1 MKLNIRELRDRAAE
15 LAAQNQEPLRKLLL
29 IYCGVIAVLTL
40 GVPAL
45 DLFLSDQIGTTGGL
59 AGMRLRTVL
68 QTIREILNL
77 VNQFFG
83 YFWSAGFVV
92 AMMAMV
98 LGREPQTRDLTG
110 GFRRFFRVLG
120 HIAFEF
126 LFVVTLM
133 VAAVNLAAMLFSMSP
148 QGGAL
153 VRELTAITSDPNL
166 LTAEGM
172 LNVDLI
178 PMDLLAAITQPMLTI
193 TMVIFLPVYIWLS
206 YGFRLSLYLLLDG
219 TAPSAFQARFLS
231 LRLMRG
237 HKWSMLKL
245 DLSWWYY
252 YLLTVLIG
260 VVGYLDL
267 IMGLLGIP
275 LPMDETV
282 MFFATMAAYCV
293 LITALCLWKK
303 CQMDASYVLAFEAI
317 ANPETEEAAPVESN

>member
-1 MKLNIRELRDRAAE
+1 MKLNIRELRDRAAG
-15 LAAQNQEPLRKLLL
+15 LAAQNREPLKKLLL
-29 IYCGVIAVLTL
+29 IYCGVICALTL

-83 YFWSAGFVV
+83 YFWSAGFVI

-126 LFVVTLM
+126 LFVVALLL
-133 VAAVNLAAMLFSMSP
+133 AAGNLAAMLFSMSP

-166 LTAEGM
+166 LTPEGL

-178 PMDLLAAITQPMLTI
+178 PMDLLAAIALPMTI
-193 TMVIFLPVYIWLS
+193 ITIVIFLPLYIWLS

-219 TAPSAFQARFLS
+219 TVPSAFQARFLS

-245 DLSWWYY
+245 DLSFWWYY
-252 YLLTVLIG
+252 LLVTVITA
-260 VVGYLDL
+260 VGYLDVIL
-267 IMGLLGIP
+267 SLAGIP

-282 MFFATMAAYCV
+282 MFFGTIAAYCV
-293 LITALCLWKK
+293 LITALSLWKK
-303 CQMDASYVLAFEAI
+303 AQVEASYVLAYEAI
-317 ANPETEEAAPVESN
+317 AHPEPIQVSE

>member
-1 MKLNIRELRDRAAE
+1 MKLNIRELRDRAAG
-15 LAAQNQEPLRKLLL
+15 LAAQNREPLKKLLL
-29 IYCGVIAVLTL
+29 IYCGVICALTL

-83 YFWSAGFVV
+83 YFWSAGFVI

-126 LFVVTLM
+126 LFVVILM
-133 VAAVNLAAMLFSMSP
+133 AAAVNLAAMLFSMSP

-153 VRELTAITSDPNL
+153 VRELTAITSNPNL
-166 LTAEGM
+166 LTPEGL

-178 PMDLLAAITQPMLTI
+178 PMDLLAAITLPMLTI

-219 TAPSAFQARFLS
+219 TAPSAFHSRFLS

-237 HKWSMLKL
+237 HKWSMVKL
-245 DLSWWYY
+245 DLSFWWYY
-252 YLLTVLIG
+252 LLVTVITA
-260 VVGYLDL
+260 VGYLDVIL
-267 IMGLLGIP
+267 SLAGIP
-275 LPMDETV
+275 LPMEETV
-282 MFFATMAAYCV
+282 MFFATIAAYCV
-293 LITALCLWKK
+293 LITALSLWKK
-303 CQMDASYVLAFEAI
+303 AQVEASYVLAYEAI
-317 ANPETEEAAPVESN
+317 AHPEPIQVSE

>member
-1 MKLNIRELRDRAAE
+1 MELNIRELRDRAAG
-15 LAAQNQEPLRKLLL
+15 LAAQNREPLKKLLL

-83 YFWSAGFVV
+83 YFWSAGFVI

-126 LFVVTLM
+126 LFVVILM
-133 VAAVNLAAMLFSMSP
+133 AAAVNLAAMLFSMSP

-166 LTAEGM
+166 LTPEGL

-178 PMDLLAAITQPMLTI
+178 PMELLAAIALPMTI
-193 TMVIFLPVYIWLS
+193 ITIVIFLPLYIWLS

-219 TAPSAFQARFLS
+219 TVPSAFQARFVS
-231 LRLMRG
+231 MRLMRG

-245 DLSWWYY
+245 DLSFWWYY
-252 YLLTVLIG
+252 LLVTVITA
-260 VVGYLDL
+260 VGYLDVIL
-267 IMGLLGIP
+267 SLAGIP

-282 MFFATMAAYCV
+282 MFFATIAAYCV
-293 LITALCLWKK
+293 LIMALSLWKK
-303 CQMDASYVLAFEAI
+303 AQVEASYVLAYEAI
-317 ANPETEEAAPVESN
+317 AHPEPVGCA

>member
-1 MKLNIRELRDRAAE
+1 MKLNIRELRDRAAG
-15 LAAQNQEPLRKLLL
+15 LAAQNREPLRKLLL

-83 YFWSAGFVV
+83 YFWSAGFVI

-126 LFVVTLM
+126 LFVVILL
-133 VAAVNLAAMLFSMSP
+133 VAAGNLAAMLFSMSP

-166 LTAEGM
+166 LTPEGL

-178 PMDLLAAITQPMLTI
+178 PMDLLAAIALPMTI
-193 TMVIFLPVYIWLS
+193 ITIVIFLPLYIWLS

-219 TAPSAFQARFLS
+219 TVPSAFQARFLS
-231 LRLMRG
+231 LRLMKG
-237 HKWSMLKL
+237 HKWAMLKL
-245 DLSWWYY
+245 DLSFWWYY
-252 YLLTVLIG
+252 LLVAVITA
-260 VVGYLDL
+260 VGYLDVIL
-267 IMGLLGIP
+267 SLAGIP

-282 MFFATMAAYCV
+282 MFFATIAAYCV
-293 LITALCLWKK
+293 LITALSLWKK
-303 CQMDASYVLAFEAI
+303 AQVETSYVLAYEAI
-317 ANPETEEAAPVESN
+317 AHPEPVEITE

>member
-1 MKLNIRELRDRAAE
+1 
-15 LAAQNQEPLRKLLL
+15 
-29 IYCGVIAVLTL
+29 VICALTL

-83 YFWSAGFVV
+83 YFWSAGFVI

-126 LFVVTLM
+126 LFVVILM
-133 VAAVNLAAMLFSMSP
+133 AAAVNLAAMLFSMSP

-166 LTAEGM
+166 LTPEGL

-178 PMDLLAAITQPMLTI
+178 PMELLAAIALPMTI
-193 TMVIFLPVYIWLS
+193 ITIVIFLPLYIWLS

-237 HKWSMLKL
+237 HKWSMVKL
-245 DLSWWYY
+245 DLSFWWYY
-252 YLLTVLIG
+252 LLVTVITA
-260 VVGYLDL
+260 VGYLDVIL
-267 IMGLLGIP
+267 SLAGIP
-275 LPMDETV
+275 LPMEETV
-282 MFFATMAAYCV
+282 MFFATIAAYCV
-293 LITALCLWKK
+293 LITALSLWKK
-303 CQMDASYVLAFEAI
+303 AQVETSYVLAYEAI
-317 ANPETEEAAPVESN
+317 AHPEPAEITE

>member
-1 MKLNIRELRDRAAE
+1 MKLNIRELRDRASG
-15 LAAQNQEPLRKLLL
+15 LAAQNREPLKKLLL

-45 DLFLSDQIGTTGGL
+45 DLFLSDRIGTTGGL

-83 YFWSAGFVV
+83 YFWSAGFVI

-126 LFVVTLM
+126 LFVVILM
-133 VAAVNLAAMLFSMSP
+133 AAAVNLAAMLFSMSP

-153 VRELTAITSDPNL
+153 VRELTAITSNPNL
-166 LTAEGM
+166 LTAEGL

-178 PMDLLAAITQPMLTI
+178 PMELLAAIALPMTI
-193 TMVIFLPVYIWLS
+193 ITIVIFLPLYIWLS

-219 TAPSAFQARFLS
+219 TAPSAFHSRFLS

-245 DLSWWYY
+245 DLSFWWYY
-252 YLLTVLIG
+252 LLVTVITA
-260 VVGYLDL
+260 VGYLDVIL
-267 IMGLLGIP
+267 SLAGIP

-282 MFFATMAAYCV
+282 MFFGTIAAYCV
-293 LITALCLWKK
+293 LITALSLWKK
-303 CQMDASYVLAFEAI
+303 AQVEASYVLAYEAI
-317 ANPETEEAAPVESN
+317 AHPEPVEITIEIQ

>member
-1 MKLNIRELRDRAAE
+1 MKLNIRELRDRAAG
-15 LAAQNQEPLRKLLL
+15 LTAQNREPLKKLLL

-83 YFWSAGFVV
+83 YFWSAGFVI

-98 LGREPQTRDLTG
+98 LGREPQSRDLTG

-126 LFVVTLM
+126 LFVVILM
-133 VAAVNLAAMLFSMSP
+133 AAAVNLAAMLFSMSP

-153 VRELTAITSDPNL
+153 VRELTAITSNPNI
-166 LTAEGM
+166 LTPEGL

-178 PMDLLAAITQPMLTI
+178 PMDLLAAIALPMTI
-193 TMVIFLPVYIWLS
+193 ITIVIFLPLYIWLS

-219 TAPSAFQARFLS
+219 TAPSAFHSRFLS

-245 DLSWWYY
+245 DLSFWWYY
-252 YLLTVLIG
+252 LLVTVITA
-260 VVGYLDL
+260 VGYLDVIL
-267 IMGLLGIP
+267 SLAGIP

-282 MFFATMAAYCV
+282 MFFATIAAYCV
-293 LITALCLWKK
+293 LITALSLWKK
-303 CQMDASYVLAFEAI
+303 AQVEASYVLAYEAI
-317 ANPETEEAAPVESN
+317 AHPEPIQVSE

>member
-15 LAAQNQEPLRKLLL
+15 LASQNREPLRKLLL
-29 IYCGVIAVLTL
+29 VYCGVIAVLTL

-126 LFVVTLM
+126 LFVVILM

-153 VRELTAITSDPNL
+153 VRELTAITSNPNL
-166 LTAEGM
+166 LTPEGL

-178 PMDLLAAITQPMLTI
+178 PMDLLAAIALPMTI
-193 TMVIFLPVYIWLS
+193 ITIVIFLPLYIWLS

-245 DLSWWYY
+245 DLSFWWYY
-252 YLLTVLIG
+252 LLVTVITA
-260 VVGYLDL
+260 VGYLDVIL
-267 IMGLLGIP
+267 SLAGIP

-282 MFFATMAAYCV
+282 MFFGTIAAYCV
-293 LITALCLWKK
+293 LITALSLWKK
-303 CQMDASYVLAFEAI
+303 AQVETSYVLAYEAI
-317 ANPETEEAAPVESN
+317 AHPEPIQVSE

>member
-1 MKLNIRELRDRAAE
+1 MKLNIRELRGRAAG
-15 LAAQNQEPLRKLLL
+15 LTAQNREPLKKLLL
-29 IYCGVIAVLTL
+29 IYCGVICALSL

-83 YFWSAGFVV
+83 YFWSAGFVI

-126 LFVVTLM
+126 LFVVILM
-133 VAAVNLAAMLFSMSP
+133 AAAVNLAAMLFSMSP

-153 VRELTAITSDPNL
+153 VRELTAITSNPNL
-166 LTAEGM
+166 LTPEGL

-178 PMDLLAAITQPMLTI
+178 PMDLLAAIALPMTII
-193 TMVIFLPVYIWLS
+193 TMVIFLPLYIWLS

-219 TAPSAFQARFLS
+219 TAPSAFHSRFLS

-245 DLSWWYY
+245 DLSFWWYY
-252 YLLTVLIG
+252 LLVTVITA
-260 VVGYLDL
+260 VGYLDVIL
-267 IMGLLGIP
+267 SLAGIP

-282 MFFATMAAYCV
+282 MFFATIAAYCV
-293 LITALCLWKK
+293 LITALSLWKK
-303 CQMDASYVLAFEAI
+303 AQVETSYVLAYEAI
-317 ANPETEEAAPVESN
+317 AHPEPVEITIEIQ

>member
-1 MKLNIRELRDRAAE
+1 MKLNIRELRDRAAG
-15 LAAQNQEPLRKLLL
+15 LAAQNREPLKKLLL
-29 IYCGVIAVLTL
+29 IYCGVICALTL

-83 YFWSAGFVV
+83 YFWSAGFVI

-126 LFVVTLM
+126 LFVVILM
-133 VAAVNLAAMLFSMSP
+133 AAAVNLAAMLFSMSP

-166 LTAEGM
+166 LTPEGL

-178 PMDLLAAITQPMLTI
+178 PMELLAAIALPMTI
-193 TMVIFLPVYIWLS
+193 ITIVIFLPLYIWLS

-219 TAPSAFQARFLS
+219 TAPSAFQARFVS
-231 LRLMRG
+231 MRLMKG

-245 DLSWWYY
+245 DLSFWWYY
-252 YLLTVLIG
+252 LLVTVITA
-260 VVGYLDL
+260 VGYLDVIL
-267 IMGLLGIP
+267 SLAGIP

-282 MFFATMAAYCV
+282 MFFATIAAYCV
-293 LITALCLWKK
+293 LITALSLWKK
-303 CQMDASYVLAFEAI
+303 AQVEASYVLAYEAI
-317 ANPETEEAAPVESN
+317 AHPEPIQVSE

>member
-1 MKLNIRELRDRAAE
+1 MKLNIRELRVRAAG
-15 LAAQNQEPLRKLLL
+15 LAAQNREPLKKLLL

-83 YFWSAGFVV
+83 YFWSAGFVI

-126 LFVVTLM
+126 LFVVILM
-133 VAAVNLAAMLFSMSP
+133 VAAGNLAAMLFSMSP

-153 VRELTAITSDPNL
+153 VRELTAITSNPNL
-166 LTAEGM
+166 LTPEGL

-178 PMDLLAAITQPMLTI
+178 PMDLLAAIALPMTII
-193 TMVIFLPVYIWLS
+193 TMVIFLPLYIWLS

-219 TAPSAFQARFLS
+219 TAPSAFQARFMS

-245 DLSWWYY
+245 DLSFWWYY
-252 YLLTVLIG
+252 LLVTVITA
-260 VVGYLDL
+260 VGYLDVIL
-267 IMGLLGIP
+267 SLAGIP

-282 MFFATMAAYCV
+282 MFFGTIAAYCV
-293 LITALCLWKK
+293 LITALSLWKK
-303 CQMDASYVLAFEAI
+303 AQVEASYVLAYEAI
-317 ANPETEEAAPVESN
+317 AHPEPIQVSE

>member
-1 MKLNIRELRDRAAE
+1 MKLNIRELRDRAAG
-15 LAAQNQEPLRKLLL
+15 LAAQNREPLRKLLL

-126 LFVVTLM
+126 LFVVALLL
-133 VAAVNLAAMLFSMSP
+133 AAVNLAAMLFSMSP

-153 VRELTAITSDPNL
+153 VRELTAITSNPDL

-178 PMDLLAAITQPMLTI
+178 PMDLLAAITLPMLTI

-245 DLSWWYY
+245 DLSFWWYY
-252 YLLTVLIG
+252 LLVTVITA
-260 VVGYLDL
+260 VGYLDVIL
-267 IMGLLGIP
+267 SLAGIP

-282 MFFATMAAYCV
+282 MFFGTIAAYCV
-293 LITALCLWKK
+293 LITALSLWKK
-303 CQMDASYVLAFEAI
+303 AQVETSYVLAYEAI
-317 ANPETEEAAPVESN
+317 AHPEPIQVSE

>member
-1 MKLNIRELRDRAAE
+1 
-15 LAAQNQEPLRKLLL
+15 
-29 IYCGVIAVLTL
+29 
-40 GVPAL
+40 
-45 DLFLSDQIGTTGGL
+45 
-59 AGMRLRTVL
+59 MRLRTVL

-83 YFWSAGFVV
+83 YFWSAGFVI
-92 AMMAMV
+92 AIMAMV

-126 LFVVTLM
+126 LFVVVLLL
-133 VAAVNLAAMLFSMSP
+133 AAGNLAAMLFSMSP

-153 VRELTAITSDPNL
+153 VRELTAITSNPDL

-178 PMDLLAAITQPMLTI
+178 PMDLLAAIALPMTI
-193 TMVIFLPVYIWLS
+193 ITIVIFLPLYIWLS

-231 LRLMRG
+231 LRLMKG
-237 HKWSMLKL
+237 HKWSMVKL
-245 DLSWWYY
+245 DLSFWWYY
-252 YLLTVLIG
+252 LLVTVITA
-260 VVGYLDL
+260 VGYLDVIL
-267 IMGLLGIP
+267 SLAGIP

-282 MFFATMAAYCV
+282 MFFATIAAYCV
-293 LITALCLWKK
+293 LISALSLWKK
-303 CQMDASYVLAFEAI
+303 AQVETSYVLAYEAI
-317 ANPETEEAAPVESN
+317 AHPEPIQVSE

>member
-1 MKLNIRELRDRAAE
+1 MKLNIRELRDRAAG
-15 LAAQNQEPLRKLLL
+15 LTAQNREPLRKLLL

-83 YFWSAGFVV
+83 YFWSAGFVI

-126 LFVVTLM
+126 LFVVALLL
-133 VAAVNLAAMLFSMSP
+133 AAGNLAAMLFSMSP

-166 LTAEGM
+166 LTPEGL

-178 PMDLLAAITQPMLTI
+178 PMDLLAAIDRELKPLPNN
-193 TMVIFLPVYIWLS
+193 IFLRSQIPKH
-206 YGFRLSLYLLLDG
+206 RSLPGD
-219 TAPSAFQARFLS
+219 Q
-231 LRLMRG
+231 
-237 HKWSMLKL
+237 
-245 DLSWWYY
+245 
-252 YLLTVLIG
+252 I
-260 VVGYLDL
+260 
-267 IMGLLGIP
+267 LGN
-275 LPMDETV
+275 EG
-282 MFFATMAAYCV
+282 
-293 LITALCLWKK
+293 
-303 CQMDASYVLAFEAI
+303 DASGFIRVINEGIGHISSHHIDSTNSTAQIRRAVPI
-317 ANPETEEAAPVESN
+317 VMGAAGLNA

>member
-1 MKLNIRELRDRAAE
+1 MKLNIRELRDRASG
-15 LAAQNQEPLRKLLL
+15 LAAQNREPLKKLLL

-83 YFWSAGFVV
+83 YFWSAGFVI

-126 LFVVTLM
+126 LFVVILM
-133 VAAVNLAAMLFSMSP
+133 AAAVNLAAMLFSMSP

-153 VRELTAITSDPNL
+153 VRELTAITSNPNL
-166 LTAEGM
+166 LTPEGL

-178 PMDLLAAITQPMLTI
+178 PMDLLAAIALPMTI
-193 TMVIFLPVYIWLS
+193 ITIVIFLPLYIWLS

-219 TAPSAFQARFLS
+219 TVPSAFQARFVS
-231 LRLMRG
+231 MRLMRG

-245 DLSWWYY
+245 DLSFWWYY
-252 YLLTVLIG
+252 LLVTVITA
-260 VVGYLDL
+260 VGYLDVIL
-267 IMGLLGIP
+267 SLAGIP

-282 MFFATMAAYCV
+282 MFFATIAAYCV
-293 LITALCLWKK
+293 LITALSLWKK
-303 CQMDASYVLAFEAI
+303 AQVEASYVLAYEAI
-317 ANPETEEAAPVESN
+317 AHPEPVEITE

>member
-1 MKLNIRELRDRAAE
+1 MKLNIRELRDRAAG
-15 LAAQNQEPLRKLLL
+15 LAAQNREPLKKLLL
-29 IYCGVIAVLTL
+29 IYCGVICALTL

-59 AGMRLRTVL
+59 AGMRLRTIL

-83 YFWSAGFVV
+83 YFWSAGFII

-126 LFVVTLM
+126 LFVVILL
-133 VAAVNLAAMLFSMSP
+133 VAAGNLAAMIFSMSP

-166 LTAEGM
+166 LTPEGL
-172 LNVDLI
+172 LNMDLI
-178 PMDLLAAITQPMLTI
+178 PMDLLAAIALPMTI
-193 TMVIFLPVYIWLS
+193 ITIVIFLPLYIWLS

-219 TAPSAFQARFLS
+219 TAPSAFQSRFLS
-231 LRLMRG
+231 LRLMKG

-245 DLSWWYY
+245 DLSFWWYY
-252 YLLTVLIG
+252 LLVTVITA
-260 VVGYLDL
+260 VGYLDVIL
-267 IMGLLGIP
+267 SLAGIP

-282 MFFATMAAYCV
+282 MFFGTIAAYCV
-293 LITALCLWKK
+293 LITALSLWKK
-303 CQMDASYVLAFEAI
+303 AQVEASYVLAYEAI
-317 ANPETEEAAPVESN
+317 AHPEPAEITE